1 MKQKNATTSTE
12 NNEPDSDNDAK
23 ILDFV
28 EDIEFPD
35 DIKPKLLV
43 KEEVLKSE
51 CSGID
56 QKPNMINPILP
67 NAEKMM
73 DFVHDIEFSEDMKPK
88 FEIKD
93 EKLRAKGSGKAH
105 KRILNSSELTQILKK
120 LIALCPG
127 RPCIY

>member
-1 MKQKNATTSTE
+1 MKQKNATTSIE

-56 QKPNMINPILP
+56 QKPNMVDPIMS
-67 NAEKMM
+67 NDRKIM
-73 DFVHDIEFSEDMKPK
+73 DFACNIE
-88 FEIKD
+88 
-93 EKLRAKGSGKAH
+93 
-105 KRILNSSELTQILKK
+105 
-120 LIALCPG
+120 
-127 RPCIY
+127 

>member
-1 MKQKNATTSTE
+1 MKQENATTSIE

-56 QKPNMINPILP
+56 QKPNMVDPIMP
-67 NAEKMM
+67 NDRKICKRYPTTPFTFRHG
-73 DFVHDIEFSEDMKPK
+73 DSSQIEIVFS
-88 FEIKD
+88 
-93 EKLRAKGSGKAH
+93 
-105 KRILNSSELTQILKK
+105 Q
-120 LIALCPG
+120 
-127 RPCIY
+127 